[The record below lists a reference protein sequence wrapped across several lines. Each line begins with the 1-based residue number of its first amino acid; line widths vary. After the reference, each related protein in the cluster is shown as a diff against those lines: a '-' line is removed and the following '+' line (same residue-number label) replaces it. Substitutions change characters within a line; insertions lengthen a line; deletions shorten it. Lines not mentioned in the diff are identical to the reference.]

1 MKKSQRRQKV
11 ERLNLIPI
19 MDAVFIFIF
28 FLLMSAQFV
37 EIRALT
43 ADVPKVSTVEEAEKK
58 KEKPLALTLDL
69 MPLEVIIKTGPEGN
83 IYKKIEVTNDGEYDV
98 VLIQKTLMEL
108 KKDYKN
114 EKTAIIN
121 PDPTVKYKKVVR
133 VIDILSSLRVGNE
146 LMPYPEFFPN
156 ISFGNL

>member
-1 MKKSQRRQKV
+1 MKKSTKRNKV
-11 ERLNLIPI
+11 EGLNLIPI

-43 ADVPKVSTVEEAEKK
+43 TDVPKVSTVEETKK
-58 KEKPLALTLDL
+58 DKKKPLALTLDIK
-69 MPLEVIIKTGPEGN
+69 PLEIVIKTGPEGN
-83 IYKKIEVTNDGEYDV
+83 VHKRIEVLDNGDYD
-98 VLIQKTLMEL
+98 LKTIQKTLMAL
-108 KKDYKN
+108 KKDHQK
-114 EKTAIIN
+114 EKTAVLN
-121 PDPTVKYKKVVR
+121 PDEKVKYKRVV
-133 VIDILSSLRVGNE
+133 VIIDLLSSIRFDGK